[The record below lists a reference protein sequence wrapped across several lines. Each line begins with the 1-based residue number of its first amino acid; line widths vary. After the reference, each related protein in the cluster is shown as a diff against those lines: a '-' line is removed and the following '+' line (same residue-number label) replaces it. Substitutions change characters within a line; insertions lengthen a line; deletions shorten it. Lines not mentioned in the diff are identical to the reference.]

1 MKKFLL
7 FSAILLFVI
16 IGIFYWTKV
25 VHTESSKSDVETLSV
40 YERMDQ
46 LSQEVFSLTKDKK
59 FPEAKSKLEELG
71 QLFAS
76 SKPPKGL
83 TIETMDIIT
92 ETIVKAKQ
100 AYASVNIDPNQL
112 LWHAL
117 QVRLTMDSLTHTHQ
131 PLWKN
136 YYKPYKEHIQKLT
149 IYVSAKKKDEFTR
162 LFLQNI
168 QLYQMLKPA
177 MSVSASPHEMEQLLS
192 IYRFLLQESRKADFN
207 WDQVYM
213 VLNEL
218 NRQIDKMF
226 IGKETTTFA
235 SVLTPG
241 SPYHTIFLVSSL
253 VILILG
259 YVAYQKYRAMMN
271 KG

>member
-1 MKKFLL
+1 VKKLLLL
-7 FSAILLFVI
+7 FIILI
-16 IGIFYWTKV
+16 IGVTGVLFWTKV
-25 VHTESSKSDVETLSV
+25 IHIEKPKTDVETLSI

-46 LSQEVFSLTKDKK
+46 LSQEVYSLTKEKK
-59 FPEAKSKLEELG
+59 FPEAKAKLEELG
-71 QLFAS
+71 RLFAS

-83 TIETMDIIT
+83 TIESLDIIT

-100 AYASVNIDPNQL
+100 AFASITIDPNQL

-117 QVRLTMDSLTHTHQ
+117 QVRLTMDSLTHAHQ

-136 YYKPYKEHIQKLT
+136 YYKQYKEHIQKLT
-149 IYVSAKKKDEFTR
+149 IYVGAKKKDEFNR

-177 MSVSASPHEMEQLLS
+177 MSVSVPPHEMEQLLS
-192 IYRFLLQESRKADFN
+192 IYRFLLKESRQPDFN
-207 WDQVYM
+207 WNQVYM

-218 NRQIDKMF
+218 NRQIDKLF
-226 IGKETTTFA
+226 IGKEVTTFT

-241 SPYHTIFLVSSL
+241 SPYHTILLVTTL
-253 VILILG
+253 VIVVLG
-259 YVAYQKYRAMMN
+259 YVAYQKYQAMH
-271 KG
+271 KQ

>member
-1 MKKFLL
+1 MKKLL
-7 FSAILLFVI
+7 LLSVI
-16 IGIFYWTKV
+16 IFLGLMGFFYWTKL
-25 VHTESSKSDVETLSV
+25 VHTESSKLDVDTLSV
-40 YERMDQ
+40 YERMDL
-46 LSQEVFSLTKDKK
+46 LSQEVYSLTKDKK
-59 FPEAKSKLEELG
+59 FPEAKSKLEQLG

-83 TIETMDIIT
+83 TIETMEYIT
-92 ETIVKAKQ
+92 DTIVKAKR
-100 AYASVNIDPNQL
+100 AYASINIDPNQL

-117 QVRLTMDSLTHTHQ
+117 QVRLTMDSLTHTNQ

-149 IYVSAKKKDEFTR
+149 IYVSGKKKEEFTR
-162 LFLQNI
+162 LFLQNL

-177 MSVSASPHEMEQLLS
+177 MSVNASPQEMEQLLS

-235 SVLTPG
+235 SVFTPG
-241 SPYHTIFLVSSL
+241 SPYHTILLVSTL
-253 VILILG
+253 VIVVLG
-259 YVAYQKYRAMMN
+259 YVAYQKYRAV